1 MCGAGRIAA
10 ANQARRVN
18 FSISAGSADP
28 AEEMCFSQQRFA
40 QQTETANRLKK
51 HQYDKQVAVPLHS
64 GGLVIQ
70 AVTTSTAPAADP
82 INPVRSRKPLMS
94 TANATCPCGGSA
106 VTCFVAEQINFAG
119 QNQRPCWGSNRADWH
134 SAQSISSMPS
144 PYFFRILQPVTKLQQ
159 LPSAT
164 ASFVSEP
171 QSAVRL
177 TATIQCH
184 TMSQTKT
191 TLSPE
196 FRGIQPSITKRPAS
210 AILRTIPR
218 GIA

>member
-51 HQYDKQVAVPLHS
+51 HQYDKQVAVPLHL

-82 INPVRSRKPLMS
+82 INPVRSR
-94 TANATCPCGGSA
+94 
-106 VTCFVAEQINFAG
+106 
-119 QNQRPCWGSNRADWH
+119 NR
-134 SAQSISSMPS
+134 
-144 PYFFRILQPVTKLQQ
+144 
-159 LPSAT
+159 
-164 ASFVSEP
+164 
-171 QSAVRL
+171 
-177 TATIQCH
+177 
-184 TMSQTKT
+184 
-191 TLSPE
+191 
-196 FRGIQPSITKRPAS
+196 
-210 AILRTIPR
+210 
-218 GIA
+218 